1 MKQRLYNIFYK
12 YTRII
17 ILAKILTNIAYLLL
31 SIRYYAIAAILKRNK
46 NNLEISDKTIAD
58 TRTNLSQ
65 TRSKPDM
72 SYSIISNKVDE
83 NIDLS
88 IIIPAYNAELYIGE
102 CLDSVV
108 NQSVKYKIEI
118 LIIDDGSTDNT
129 DRIIHS
135 YSNDNIKYI
144 KQRNQG
150 VSVARNTGLNK
161 AQGKYILFVDA
172 DDVLC
177 DGSIDIMLDNIYYY
191 NADIVVGSFYMFI
204 PEKGVRQNCI
214 NDFKV
219 IENNTKQAVQ
229 NHGYPWGKIYDR
241 KLFDNVRFPVGV
253 WYEDSIIGS
262 VIYRKSKKMVVL
274 EDIVSGYRINYGGT
288 SKTSRESTKTIDH
301 YWIMEK
307 IVEQAKENGLEN
319 DDIFYNIAFDHLS
332 TFAYRRLSL
341 MGDDVM
347 RQVFI
352 LSCDLLN
359 RLRPEGYKMN
369 GNRIRRDL
377 ELAFNRGNFK
387 LWKQASF
394 VI

>member
-1 MKQRLYNIFYK
+1 MKQRLFNVFLK
-12 YTRII
+12 YTKNKTMAN
-17 ILAKILTNIAYLLL
+17 LLTNLAYGSLKCYYYIVSFVLKNQSNSESITNNKIKEAREKL
-31 SIRYYAIAAILKRNK
+31 SSVRK
-46 NNLEISDKTIAD
+46 
-58 TRTNLSQ
+58 
-65 TRSKPDM
+65 KPDM
-72 SYSIISNKVDE
+72 SYEIINKEKDD
-83 NIDLS
+83 NIDVS
-88 IIIPAYNAELYIGE
+88 IIIPAYNAEKYIE
-102 CLDSVV
+102 RSLDSILK
-108 NQSVKYKIEI
+108 QETKYNAEI
-118 LIIDDGSTDNT
+118 IVINDGSTDRT
-129 DRIIHS
+129 ESIINK
-135 YSNDNIKYI
+135 YDKNRLIYI

-150 VSVARNTGLNK
+150 VSVARNTGLNNAK
-161 AQGKYILFVDA
+161 GKNVMFVDA

-177 DGSIDIMLDNIYYY
+177 DGAIDIMLDNIYYY
-191 NADIVVGSFYMFI
+191 NADIVVGSFYMFFS
-204 PEKGVRQNCI
+204 EEGVRQNCI
-214 NDFKV
+214 NSFKV
-219 IENNTKQAVQ
+219 IEKNTKLAVQ
-229 NHGYPWGKIYDR
+229 NSGYPWGKIYNR
-241 KLFDNVRFPVGV
+241 KLFDKVRFPVGV

-262 VIYRKSKKMVVL
+262 IIYRKSKKMVVL

-341 MGDDVM
+341 MGDDVL

-359 RLRPEGYKMN
+359 RLRPKGYKMN

-377 ELAFNRGNFK
+377 ELAFNTGNYK
-387 LWKQASF
+387 LWKRASF